1 VRDVVRFEREML
13 NHIRTKYADILDAI
27 RTDRELKKETETKLA
42 DALEAFV
49 KAFA

>member
-1 VRDVVRFEREML
+1 MVRFERELL
-13 NHIRTKYADILDAI
+13 NSIKTKNGDILDAI
-27 RTDRELKKETETKLA
+27 RTDRELKKETEAKLA